1 MPPQVLLLAAIGASF
16 YAGYRLAYR
25 ALEPRKPNQTAK
37 TTAEQ
42 PEARDLGEL
51 VHDPKTG
58 EYRPQP

>member
-25 ALEPRKPNQTAK
+25 ALQTRKTKQTAK
-37 TTAEQ
+37 TTTEP
-42 PEARDLGEL
+42 PEARNLGDL

>member
-16 YAGYRLAYR
+16 YAGYRLAQR
-25 ALEPRKPNQTAK
+25 ALQAPKPTKTAK
-37 TTAEQ
+37 TAEEK
-42 PEARDLGEL
+42 PEVRNLGDL